1 MIIGNEKP
9 IRIIGYHESSMT
21 YEFLS
26 EITRTHLAEIITP
39 EEFYAIADHS
49 QYQYII
55 ASCKLAN
62 RKMLVDYIDQHNL
75 DLITYIHDS
84 VVLPSIH
91 EPVIGPGTFIFSH
104 CTVLTYTSIGR
115 HCVIGCYC
123 LIGHYSSIGN
133 NCQLRPG
140 VLITGKSSIGNNCM
154 LNVKVTVTNKVLIGD
169 NIELM
174 AFSNVLKNLSEPG
187 RYIGS
192 GPKKFNMLPSPNEL

>member
-9 IRIIGYHESSMT
+9 IRIIGYHEASMT

-26 EITRTHLAEIITP
+26 EITRTHPAEIITP
-39 EEFYAIADHS
+39 EEFYAIEDHL

-55 ASCKLAN
+55 AVCKLAN
-62 RKMLVDYIDQHNL
+62 RKLLVDYVDRHNL

-84 VVLPSIH
+84 VVLASVH
-91 EPVIGPGTFIFSH
+91 KPVIGPGTFIFSH
-104 CTVLTYTSIGR
+104 STALTYTSIGR
-115 HCVIGCYC
+115 HCIIGCYC
-123 LIGHYSSIGN
+123 LIGHYSKIGN

-154 LNVKVTVTNKVLIGD
+154 LNVKVTVTNKVSIGD

-174 AFSNVLKNLSEPG
+174 AFSNVIKNLSEPG

-192 GPKKFNMLPSPNEL
+192 GPKKFNTLPSPNEL